1 MKCSQEY
8 YFTSNWQSVLIYQRL
23 PAKPEHCIPH
33 LFTSTCCY
41 GHLECEDPSPGR
53 WLGSWE
59 NSAHDGWREQETTWH
74 KYNIWIGVEWLL
86 GIICHAW
93 VAWKNGCFYTQNWVE
108 MNMINFLQLH
118 KWCSYIFICFQTPRL
133 LEFKIC
139 QRFFLLLFLSQ
150 TARVRVLRFVKLGKC
165 VMEAITISTSLYRLS
180 QIPHEKLYF
189 FLSRLL
195 YPDFLF
201 WSL

>member
-41 GHLECEDPSPGR
+41 SHLECEDPSPGR

-93 VAWKNGCFYTQNWVE
+93 VGWKNGCFYTQNWVRWIWSIFCSC
-108 MNMINFLQLH
+108 INDVPISLFASRHLDYWSL
-118 KWCSYIFICFQTPRL
+118 KSVSVFFSSFFEPDSKRKG
-133 LEFKIC
+133 FKIGEIGQMC
-139 QRFFLLLFLSQ
+139 NGSINNLNFISVKSDTTWKALF
-150 TARVRVLRFVKLGKC
+150 
-165 VMEAITISTSLYRLS
+165 
-180 QIPHEKLYF
+180 F

-195 YPDFLF
+195 NPDFLF
-201 WSL
+201 WFL